1 MEQQLPNNIQILNID
16 PQPKPRM
23 TRSDKW
29 RKRPIIVRYYDY
41 CNMLRE
47 LGAKLPEAGA
57 KVTFNIPIPKSWS
70 KKKQNEMIGK
80 PHQQRPD
87 LDNMLKA
94 LSDAVHDEDAHIWQI
109 TVAKYWAITGS
120 IVIESASITSQ

>member
-1 MEQQLPNNIQILNID
+1 MEQQLPHNIQILNID

-29 RKRPIIVRYYDY
+29 RKRPVILRYYDY
-41 CNMLRE
+41 CNMLRK
-47 LGAKLPEAGA
+47 LGAKLPAAGA
-57 KVTFNIPIPKSWS
+57 KVIFNIPIPKSWS

-94 LSDAVHDEDAHIWQI
+94 LSDAVHGEDCHIWQI
-109 TVAKYWAITGS
+109 TVEKYWAIDGS
-120 IVIESASITSQ
+120 IVIESTPFTSQ

>member
-1 MEQQLPNNIQILNID
+1 
-16 PQPKPRM
+16 
-23 TRSDKW
+23 
-29 RKRPIIVRYYDY
+29 
-41 CNMLRE
+41 MLRE